1 MALYLGTE
9 KIAPIVNGGTNCKTG
24 VATSNSNG
32 IVTFPALNFT
42 PSLIA
47 MWNVQQEV
55 NDGDVPYLYT
65 GVMLFAINQNGYWI
79 SQAVESASGGAF
91 IANGT
96 ATGGTG
102 EFFPDKPSSC
112 ISVNGNIYSY
122 QIAREADHPEFTNTE
137 FHYAIYG

>member
-9 KIAPIVNGGTNCKTG
+9 KIAPIIHAGTNCKTG
-24 VATSNSNG
+24 VATSDNNG

-47 MWNVQQEV
+47 MWNVQQEA

-79 SQAVESASGGAF
+79 SQAVESSSGTTY
-91 IANGT
+91 IANAS

-102 EFFPDKPSSC
+102 EYFPDAPASS
-112 ISVNGNIYSY
+112 ISINGNVYSY
-122 QIAREADHPEFTNTE
+122 QIARATNFPEFTNTE

>member
-9 KIAPIVNGGTNCKTG
+9 KIAPIVQVSTNCKTG
-24 VATSNSNG
+24 VVTSNDNG

-42 PSLIA
+42 PNLIA
-47 MWNVQQEV
+47 MWNVQQTA

-79 SQAVESASGGAF
+79 SQAVVSESGGAY

-112 ISVNGNIYSY
+112 ISVDGNVYSY
-122 QIAREADHPEFTNTE
+122 QIARSAGNPEFTNTE